1 MFHLISIIY
10 IYIYIYIYI
19 FLCFLC
25 LLFVLYVFVV
35 WSITC
40 ETSGESFKIPKCLAL
55 LIDILEMKLISFS
68 IPPYSKPYIHN

>member
-1 MFHLISIIY
+1 MFHLISIFY
-10 IYIYIYIYI
+10 IYNF
-19 FLCFLC
+19 FLCFLR